1 LREHGQAIANG
12 PKGDLYVHIRVKPH
26 KEFTREG
33 FLILSEHR
41 IDMIGAALGTEA
53 EINTVDGPVKMK
65 IPPGTQNGTDFKLS
79 GHGVPKIRSTA
90 RGDHIVSIFVDTP
103 TKLSKKQK
111 ELLREFKKSKKSRFG
126 L

>member
-1 LREHGQAIANG
+1 
-12 PKGDLYVHIRVKPH
+12 
-26 KEFTREG
+26 
-33 FLILSEHR
+33 
-41 IDMIGAALGTEA
+41 
-53 EINTVDGPVKMK
+53 MK

-79 GHGVPKIRSTA
+79 GHGVPKIRSEI

-111 ELLREFKKSKKSRFG
+111 ELLKEFKESKKPRFG